1 MKEIFGAILSIIA
14 IIGGALLFIYG
25 ASGDPYEYNDLRDL
39 ALITGAAL
47 LFLVWM
53 IWNDN

>member
-1 MKEIFGAILSIIA
+1 MKEIFGAILSIIT

>member
-1 MKEIFGAILSIIA
+1 MKEIFGAILSIIT
-14 IIGGALLFIYG
+14 IIGGTLLFIYG
-25 ASGDPYEYNDLRDL
+25 ASADPYEYNDLKDL

>member
-1 MKEIFGAILSIIA
+1 MKEIFGAILSIIT
-14 IIGGALLFIYG
+14 IIGGTLLFIYG
-25 ASGDPYEYNDLRDL
+25 VSTDPYEYNDLRDL

>member
-14 IIGGALLFIYG
+14 IIGGTLLFIYG
-25 ASGDPYEYNDLRDL
+25 ASADPYEYNDLKDL